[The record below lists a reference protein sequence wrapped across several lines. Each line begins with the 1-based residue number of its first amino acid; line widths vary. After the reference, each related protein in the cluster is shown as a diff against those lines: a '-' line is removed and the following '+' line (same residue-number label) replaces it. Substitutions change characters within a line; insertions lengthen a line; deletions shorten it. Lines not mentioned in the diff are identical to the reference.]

1 MTGMDLGSLL
11 SDLVAAKKKMREKKG
26 AYINLYTLT
35 PFLSLSLSFCISVF
49 VCFHSNEVA
58 SNIN

>member
-26 AYINLYTLT
+26 ISVCNTLT
-35 PFLSLSLSFCISVF
+35 LSLHVIPYFSPLVI
-49 VCFHSNEVA
+49 
-58 SNIN
+58 

>member
-26 AYINLYTLT
+26 SQLAILT
-35 PFLSLSLSFCISVF
+35 SGNIAKNYYKVFLSFLATQTRC
-49 VCFHSNEVA
+49 
-58 SNIN
+58 